1 MVVKASKA
9 KKKTVTIDLYRPL
22 QNYIVFNYSEREA
35 RNLEDDLQIL
45 KQLRSDLEREPRRQR
60 DHDLTAVVLDQCG
73 SALMLTM
80 LIMALMSLML
90 MMELMLMMLIMALRL
105 MMLIIALMLM
115 MDRPSRN
122 AST

>member
-9 KKKTVTIDLYRPL
+9 EKKTVTIDLYRPL
-22 QNYIVFNYSEREA
+22 RNYIVFNYSKREA
-35 RNLEDDLQIL
+35 QNLEDDLQTL

-60 DHDLTAVVLDQCG
+60 GHDLTAVVLDRCG

-80 LIMALMSLML
+80 LIIALML
-90 MMELMLMMLIMALRL
+90 MIELMFMMSIMALRL